1 MESVAQRA
9 ARIGQ
14 RPAPTATDENSIAGK
29 IRSLNDTLS
38 LSIFFNRDFASGQ
51 HKFWQAAANRLSEP
65 GLRQRISI
73 HLGETGPDYT

>member
-1 MESVAQRA
+1 MESAAQRA
-9 ARIGQ
+9 ALHRNNAA
-14 RPAPTATDENSIAGK
+14 PAATDENPIAGK
-29 IRSLNDTLS
+29 MRSLNDTLS
-38 LSIFFNRDFASGQ
+38 LSVFSNRDFASSQ